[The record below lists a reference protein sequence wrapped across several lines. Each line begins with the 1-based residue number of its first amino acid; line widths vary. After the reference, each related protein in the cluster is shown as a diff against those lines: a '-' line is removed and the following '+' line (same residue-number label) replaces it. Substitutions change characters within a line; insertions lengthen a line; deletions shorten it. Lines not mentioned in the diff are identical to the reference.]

1 MENLIWLNDELVK
14 ESEAKISVYDH
25 GFLYGDGLFETLH
38 VYEGKVFA
46 LADHLDRL
54 FSSLAVLQI
63 AVPWSKDDLALI
75 INKTVAANQ
84 ITGLGS
90 VRLTI
95 SRGSG
100 PLGLSPSLCPKP
112 TLVVMAKEAKPYAA
126 SLRSLGVDVVL
137 VSTRRNHPEALPPSL
152 KSLNFLN
159 NILAK
164 MEVVQKGAFEGLM
177 CNSDGYLTEGT
188 VSNFFIVREDGL
200 ATPPL
205 SAGILPGV
213 TRKIVLECAKRL
225 NIRVA
230 ETNLTWFDLYHA
242 REAFLTNSSLEV
254 MPIRCVD
261 EQLIGDGKPGKIT
274 KQLAEEFKHFI
285 G

>member
-75 INKTVAANQ
+75 INKTVASNQ

-100 PLGLSPSLCPKP
+100 PLGLSPSL
-112 TLVVMAKEAKPYAA
+112 
-126 SLRSLGVDVVL
+126 RG
-137 VSTRRNHPEALPPSL
+137 
-152 KSLNFLN
+152 
-159 NILAK
+159 
-164 MEVVQKGAFEGLM
+164 
-177 CNSDGYLTEGT
+177 
-188 VSNFFIVREDGL
+188 
-200 ATPPL
+200 
-205 SAGILPGV
+205 
-213 TRKIVLECAKRL
+213 
-225 NIRVA
+225 
-230 ETNLTWFDLYHA
+230 W
-242 REAFLTNSSLEV
+242 
-254 MPIRCVD
+254 
-261 EQLIGDGKPGKIT
+261 
-274 KQLAEEFKHFI
+274 
-285 G
+285 